1 MANTKE
7 IQNRIKSIKDTMKIT
22 NAMYMISS
30 SKLKKAKMDL
40 ENTEP
45 YFYTLQVALARVLRH
60 LPDIQHLY
68 FDSRSEISENEK
80 RRGYIVVTA
89 DKGMAG
95 AYNHN
100 VIKIAEEELAK
111 HDHTRLYVVGQVGR
125 HYFARKNVHI
135 DKHFQYTAQNPS
147 MHRARVIAD
156 TMLEAYE
163 NGKLDEVYIIY
174 TKMVNSV
181 TAETDMIQLLPFKRE
196 DFSFSTGGVYSEE
209 IKMEPSPEVVLDR
222 IVPNYIT
229 GFIYG
234 ALVESFC
241 SEQNSRMMAM
251 DTATNSAKEMLQDLN
266 IKYNRARQA
275 AITQE
280 ITEVVG
286 GARAQQNRK

>member
-68 FDSRSEISENEK
+68 FDSRSEIPENEK
-80 RRGYIVVTA
+80 RRGYIVITA

-100 VIKIAEEELAK
+100 VIKIAEEELAN

-196 DFSFSTGGVYSEE
+196 DFSFSTGGVYNED